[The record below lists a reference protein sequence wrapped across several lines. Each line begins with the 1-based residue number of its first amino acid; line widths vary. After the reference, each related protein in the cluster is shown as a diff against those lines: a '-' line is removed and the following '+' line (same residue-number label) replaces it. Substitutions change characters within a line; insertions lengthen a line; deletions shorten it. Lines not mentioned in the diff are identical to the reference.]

1 MLFCDDFICPSMS
14 LLSIHWCII
23 HAEPGPGC
31 CALSCIGERNGN
43 PLQCS
48 CLENPWDGGAWWAAV
63 YGVAQSRTRLK
74 WLSSSSSRLVMSIP
88 VHVLIAIFMSSA
100 VKHPF
105 VFAYFQL
112 DFLVLTGE
120 FTEFFIYSRYGSFIR
135 DAICKYFPQISTLSF
150 HFSH

>member
-1 MLFCDDFICPSMS
+1 
-14 LLSIHWCII
+14 
-23 HAEPGPGC
+23 
-31 CALSCIGERNGN
+31 
-43 PLQCS
+43 
-48 CLENPWDGGAWWAAV
+48 
-63 YGVAQSRTRLK
+63 
-74 WLSSSSSRLVMSIP
+74 MSIP